1 MVFNTWLNSLF
12 YFDHMP
18 YKDIIIELT
27 ILLGLSIFTALTVN
41 YFSPNGIALFGEW
54 DTSNGV
60 ITAKP
65 KNDFVLHEYE
75 IETVR
80 QAKKIYDS
88 GNVLFI
94 DGRSKILFEE
104 GHIKGA
110 VSFPVNQFDT
120 MIDEFIRTYPVSTRI
135 VTYCSGRECQD
146 SHQLAQ
152 YLLDAGYTNVSVF
165 IDGYPGWEGAG
176 YPVER

>member
-1 MVFNTWLNSLF
+1 
-12 YFDHMP
+12 MP

-27 ILLGLSIFTALTVN
+27 ILLGLSIFAAFTVN
-41 YFSPNGIALFGEW
+41 YFSPNGIAIFGEW
-54 DTSNGV
+54 DTSKGV

-65 KNDFVLHEYE
+65 KNDVIFHESE
-75 IETVR
+75 IETVH

-88 GNVLFI
+88 GDVLFV
-94 DGRSKILFEE
+94 DGRETSLFEE

-110 VSFPVNQFDT
+110 VSLPVNQFDT
-120 MIDEFIRTYPVSTRI
+120 MIEKFIGKYPISTWI

-146 SHQLAQ
+146 SHKLAQ
-152 YLLDAGYTNVSVF
+152 YLLEAGYTNISVF

>member
-1 MVFNTWLNSLF
+1 M
-12 YFDHMP
+12 
-18 YKDIIIELT
+18 
-27 ILLGLSIFTALTVN
+27 GLSVFAAFAVN
-41 YFSPNGIALFGEW
+41 YFSPKGIAIFGEW
-54 DTSNGV
+54 DTSKGV
-60 ITAKP
+60 ITARP
-65 KNDFVLHEYE
+65 KNDFVFHEYE
-75 IETVR
+75 IEDVR

-94 DGRSKILFEE
+94 DGRAKALFDE

-110 VSFPVNQFDT
+110 VSLPVNRFDA
-120 MIDEFIRTYPVSTRI
+120 MIDKFIREYPISTWI

-146 SHQLAQ
+146 SHKLAQ
-152 YLLDAGYTNVSVF
+152 YLLEAGYTNISVF

>member
-1 MVFNTWLNSLF
+1 
-12 YFDHMP
+12 MP
-18 YKDIIIELT
+18 YKDIILELT
-27 ILLGLSIFTALTVN
+27 ILLGISVFAAFTVN
-41 YFSPNGIALFGEW
+41 YFSPNGIALVGEW
-54 DTSNGV
+54 DTSKGV

-65 KNDFVLHEYE
+65 KNDFVFREYE

-80 QAKKIYDS
+80 QAKTIYDR
-88 GNVLFI
+88 GDVLFV
-94 DGRSKILFEE
+94 DGRTKTQFEE

-110 VSFPVNQFDT
+110 VSLPVNEFDT
-120 MIDEFIRTYPVSTRI
+120 MIERFIRKYPISKRI

-146 SHQLAQ
+146 SHKLAQ
-152 YLLDAGYTNVSVF
+152 YLIEAGYTNISVF